1 MAAFNGTHHIGIDT
15 KGFILDR
22 GQKAVYAYQKKR
34 APQWV
39 NRTGSGDSTYR
50 DSTFWQY
57 WAQINWRNGS
67 KQEKFGD
74 GGKFWKSNGIVTS
87 QIEQASLAKA
97 LVSAGQVE
105 SGAKILSM
113 AAWRGS
119 QNWWNGNYGYRQQ
132 LTVSAPATKSIPVNY
147 PITITIDTS
156 ALQTANKV
164 RSDRKDWRIV
174 YWNGTGWVDLVR
186 DYVDTNRTVFGLQT
200 AISQGSTDSNYYAYY
215 GYAGESTTK
224 TPSTDADW
232 NEIYG
237 IYGKTFDTNTLAVW
251 HFKEGTGTSASDQ
264 DAAFDISW
272 TNNAVWNTDGPF
284 GRSLTMASS
293 VASTDNEPGLTVSS
307 GSDLD
312 VGEFTTEFFLKND
325 KTDLNYGGFKQNF
338 NYNNWSTKKYR
349 FDCEGGA
356 RKGFFEKSTDGI
368 NGQQVQGSND
378 LFANDHNWHHYAVT
392 FDGVNTVKF
401 YRDNVL
407 IETLT
412 TPTPTG
418 IVSTTT
424 RCYISGGANSYLKVA
439 HWRMSNRARTS
450 FPNVDLGSIT
460 ASAGTETTTQ
470 PPASNFTLF
479 AGTDTGKIYSWDGTT
494 TWTLSKD
501 CNVLVSDGSTTD
513 ATYRVGDTGGTE
525 LKVAQCFKV
534 SKGANVKEIKLYLK
548 ATSTAPT
555 GDITVRLETETSS
568 KPSGTLIN
576 SDATGT
582 IANFTTTTNTW
593 KTCTLATAVPLTAAT
608 NYWIVISAAAQAND
622 VGWDIAVN
630 TSNPY
635 ADGDVATYSP
645 STWTVQTGKDAI
657 FQLNSTATS
666 VNTMIVSAIGG
677 TQYLIAGL
685 GAQTSQVNGDARLV
699 IYDGSSWALN
709 KHFNSA
715 TESQVLSLAEYS
727 SKLYAG
733 VGPQAKIYETSD
745 MSTWTLSKDIDFPQK
760 PGYPYV
766 IKEYNSQL
774 IASGGSPEFMVDS
787 YYNGFSFVYNGTIW
801 QSLYPFDHTV
811 VKSAEFYD
819 SFLFVGTYHGQI
831 YTYNTSFLDP
841 LFSFKD
847 DYNWNVVVSAMKY
860 FDDKLFIGLR
870 AQDGIAETNT
880 GLWIFDRHGMTQLS
894 SIANNAGI
902 YSMEQVNNILVVG
915 TSDGYVYKQ
924 DPTTYQTTGYIQT
937 SYFDANLPTVPKLWN
952 SIQINYD
959 PLLAGHSIA
968 AAYRYKESDSWTTL
982 TPSVAQSVGGTSST
996 WTFPSGTNSKKIS
1009 VLITLNT
1016 TDTATTPV
1024 IREFILQ
1031 YCLFPVVKWQ
1041 WNLRIKTKSP
1051 LKLADD
1057 TIDTRTSE
1065 TMRAD
1070 LEALLE
1076 GTTLHTFTD
1085 IDGSTHTVLFYDL
1098 DETSW
1103 VINQDDTSGSS
1114 VPITLI
1120 EV

>member
-1 MAAFNGTHHIGIDT
+1 MSAFQSKYHIGIDT

-22 GQKAVYAYQKKR
+22 GQKAIYAYQKKR

-57 WAQINWRNGS
+57 WAQINWRNGC

-74 GGKFWKSNGIVTS
+74 GGKFWKSNGIATS

-113 AAWRGS
+113 AAWRS
-119 QNWWNGNYGYRQQ
+119 AQNWWNGSYGYRQQ
-132 LTVSAPATKSIPVNY
+132 LTITAGTNQIPANY
-147 PITITIDTS
+147 PIKITIDTA
-156 ALQTANKV
+156 ALETASKV
-164 RSDRKDWRIV
+164 RSDRKDWRVV
-174 YWNGTGWVDLVR
+174 YWNGTAWVDLTR
-186 DYVDTNRTVFGLQT
+186 DYVSTNLTVF
-200 AISQGSTDSNYYAYY
+200 STQSTIAANATNTSYYVYY
-215 GYAGESTTK
+215 GYSGESTSKQPTDDATWLSVYGVYGTTLDANTIGVWLFNNGSGNTITDQDSSHDLTGSNMAWTTSDGFFGRGGVFTSNNDYATYNDTGGDFNLGSMTVEAFIK
-224 TPSTDADW
+224 TGAIGAGGVLISRYYGTTTHWNLSMSGDGKLSFGVQGNLIGSGTYTATSTNSLSANTVYHVAGTYDGSTSIKVYINGVEAGAGS
-232 NEIYG
+232 NTEGG
-237 IYGKTFDTNTLAVW
+237 IY
-251 HFKEGTGTSASDQ
+251 
-264 DAAFDISW
+264 
-272 TNNAVWNTDGPF
+272 
-284 GRSLTMASS
+284 SS
-293 VASTDNEPGLTVSS
+293 
-307 GSDLD
+307 
-312 VGEFTTEFFLKND
+312 
-325 KTDLNYGGFKQNF
+325 
-338 NYNNWSTKKYR
+338 
-349 FDCEGGA
+349 
-356 RKGFFEKSTDGI
+356 
-368 NGQQVQGSND
+368 
-378 LFANDHNWHHYAVT
+378 
-392 FDGVNTVKF
+392 
-401 YRDNVL
+401 
-407 IETLT
+407 
-412 TPTPTG
+412 PTG
-418 IVSTTT
+418 AL
-424 RCYISGGANSYLKVA
+424 YLGANSSINDNWDGKLSLV
-439 HWRMSNRARTS
+439 RISNTARSS
-450 FPNVDLGSIT
+450 FPYGTVGVIT
-460 ASAGTETTTQ
+460 SVSGTETTTQ
-470 PPASNFTLF
+470 PPSSNFTLF
-479 AGTDTGKIYSWDGTT
+479 AGTDTGKIYSWDGVT
-494 TWTLSKD
+494 TWTLSND
-501 CNVLVSDGSTTD
+501 CNILVSDGSTTD

-534 SKGANVKEIKLYLK
+534 SKGANIKEIKLFLK
-548 ATSTAPT
+548 ATATAPT

-568 KPSGTLIN
+568 APSGNLIN

-608 NYWIVISAAAQAND
+608 NYWIVISAAAQSND

-630 TSNPY
+630 TANPY

-645 STWTVQTGKDAI
+645 TTWTVQTGKDAI
-657 FQLNSTATS
+657 FQLNSTTTS

-685 GAQTSQVNGDARLV
+685 GAQTSQINGDARLV

-774 IASGGSPEFMVDS
+774 IASGGSPEFLIDK

-819 SFLFVGTYHGQI
+819 SFLFMGTYHGQI
-831 YTYNTSFLDP
+831 YTYNTSYLDP

-847 DYNWNVVVSAMKY
+847 DYDWNVVVSSMKY

-870 AQDGIAETNT
+870 AQDDIAETNT
-880 GLWIFDRHGMTQLS
+880 GLWLFDRHGMTQLS
-894 SIANNAGI
+894 SITNNAGI
-902 YSMEQVNNILVVG
+902 YSMEQVNNVLMIG

-924 DPTTYQTTGYIQT
+924 DPTVYQSTGYIQT

-1016 TDTATTPV
+1016 TDTTTTPV
-1024 IREFILQ
+1024 IREYILQ

-1041 WNLRIKTKSP
+1041 WNLRLKTKSP

-1057 TIDTRTSE
+1057 TVDTRTSE
-1065 TMRAD
+1065 TMRTD

-1076 GTTLHTFTD
+1076 DTTLHTFTD
-1085 IDGSTHTVLFYDL
+1085 IDGTTHTVLFYDL